1 MSSSSSSSLPV
12 PADWLLPLMA
22 CPLCSDE
29 VVTAVARTGNQAG
42 HRFYKCIRYD
52 ISRII
57 SSLNWIWICFRHRL
71 MCCFFEFQRAY
82 CRRMTH
88 EQILAAQHQAGW
100 HPGGHGFAV
109 QHGNG
114 AAQIV
119 PAALQPQAQQ
129 HIQPLQPQIQAPVQ
143 PPPPPANHLI
153 ADAFR
158 PVVAA
163 AASPGAQGLAAV
175 AVLMAAINIM
185 LTVLVLMVVL
195 AMYFA

>member
-22 CPLCSDE
+22 CPLYSDE

-52 ISRII
+52 ARQ
-57 SSLNWIWICFRHRL
+57 
-71 MCCFFEFQRAY
+71 CCFFEFQRVY

-100 HPGGHGFAV
+100 HPAGHGFAV

-119 PAALQPQAQQ
+119 PAALQAQAQQ
-129 HIQPLQPQIQAPVQ
+129 HIQPLLQPQIQAPVQ
-143 PPPPPANHLI
+143 PPPPSANHLI

>member
-1 MSSSSSSSLPV
+1 MSSSSSFSLPI

-22 CPLCSDE
+22 CPLCGDE

-52 ISRII
+52 SR
-57 SSLNWIWICFRHRL
+57 
-71 MCCFFEFQRAY
+71 FFEFQHAY

-100 HPGGHGFAV
+100 HPAGHGFAV
-109 QHGNG
+109 QHDNG

-119 PAALQPQAQQ
+119 PAAIQPQAQQ
-129 HIQPLQPQIQAPVQ
+129 HIQPLVQPQIQAPVQ

-175 AVLMAAINIM
+175 AVLMASINIM